1 MLPLSDGIKNIVLLP
16 TGLQGVGGGV
26 GELLL
31 DVVLVDAVAVAVGRE
46 VVGLET
52 GVVVG
57 EIALAGVVTERP
69 GAGCCL
75 HR

>member
-31 DVVLVDAVAVAVGRE
+31 DVVLVDAVAVGRE

-57 EIALAGVVTERP
+57 EIALAGVVTESP

>member
-31 DVVLVDAVAVAVGRE
+31 DVVLVDAVAVGRE